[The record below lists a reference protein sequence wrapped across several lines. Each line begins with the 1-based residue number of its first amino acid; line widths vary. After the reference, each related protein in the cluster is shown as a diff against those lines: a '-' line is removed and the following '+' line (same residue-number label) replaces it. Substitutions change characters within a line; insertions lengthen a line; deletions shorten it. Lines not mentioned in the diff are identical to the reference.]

1 MKAASGRV
9 LIADDE
15 PHVRELLRD
24 FLAGQGYEV
33 SAVAT
38 GAQALDAVPT
48 FQPDVILVDML
59 MPGLPG
65 RDVLDALR
73 RAGVTVP
80 AILISGNPDIVGE
93 GFFGVLRKPFNLT
106 YGKWPSSW
114 QPPRLMG
121 GPPVPDENRRRLLL
135 TAALGFLQLAHRS
148 PHHLGAP
155 ALPGQVPGEPSSRRR
170 HHEHPSSLSA

>member
-80 AILISGNPDIVGE
+80 VILISGDPDIVGE
-93 GFFGVLRKPFNLT
+93 GFFGVLRKPFNLREMAELVAAAAAHGRT
-106 YGKWPSSW
+106 SS
-114 QPPRLMG
+114 
-121 GPPVPDENRRRLLL
+121 
-135 TAALGFLQLAHRS
+135 A
-148 PHHLGAP
+148 
-155 ALPGQVPGEPSSRRR
+155 
-170 HHEHPSSLSA
+170 